1 MTYTEAL
8 EARKRERAAQ
18 AQPAIEKKAFTHDE
32 NGTSNAKGGQITDA
46 VTPNTMVGAGAGA
59 LAGLGTAAGVYGLA
73 GLFPY
78 LRQRRLLKAL
88 IATAAGGVVGTAAG
102 IATTKG
108 MNDGSIPKA
117 LGDLTAKA
125 RRAYG
130 KAAPVVAN
138 AASTAKDA
146 VGKGIDYAKDAL
158 KGSNQTEEKK
168 EKG

>member
-18 AQPAIEKKAFTHDE
+18 AQPALEKKAE
-32 NGTSNAKGGQITDA
+32 EDA
-46 VTPNTMVGAGAGA
+46 TTPPPDTPVNKTNVGIGAGAGA
-59 LAGLGTAAGVYGLA
+59 LTGLGTAAGVYGLA
-73 GLFPY
+73 GLFPT
-78 LRQRRLLKAL
+78 LRKRRLLRAL
-88 IATAAGGVVGTAAG
+88 IATAAGGVAGTAAG